1 MRAKDVMSKGVV
13 SVLADASLLEAA
25 TYLVNMRAAAM
36 PVLDKDGVLVGIVT
50 EADLIPYAGLAAP
63 DDAASSA
70 AAISS
75 HVRGRK
81 VSEVMS
87 RPVITVDADAPL
99 RDVVV
104 LMAGKRLKQL
114 PVRAGDSIVGMI
126 GRIDLLKVILSQAAA
141 IAPLPVTGTGGVPHD
156 DNAEVRRT
164 VLKALR
170 GHAWSSAEGLDVV
183 VIDGAIHLWGTVP
196 NQETLRAYQDAAQS
210 IANVK
215 DVISHM
221 QIVRPAQRRPFTA
234 MI

>member
-1 MRAKDVMSKGVV
+1 MRAKDVMSEGVV

-25 TYLVNMRAAAM
+25 TYLVNTRVAAM
-36 PVLDKDGVLVGIVT
+36 PVLDKEDVLVGIVT

-81 VSEVMS
+81 VSEVMT
-87 RPVITVDADAPL
+87 RNVITVDADASL

-114 PVRAGDSIVGMI
+114 PVRTGDAIVGMI
-126 GRIDLLKVILSQAAA
+126 GRVDLLKVILSQAAA
-141 IAPLPVTGTGGVPHD
+141 IAPLPVTGTGRMPHD
-156 DNAEVRRT
+156 DSADLRRT
-164 VLKALR
+164 VLQALR
-170 GHAWSSAEGLDVV
+170 GHAWSLAEGLDVV
-183 VIDGAIHLWGTVP
+183 VIGDAIHLWGTVP
-196 NQETLRAYQDAAQS
+196 NQETLRAYQDTVNGL
-210 IANVK
+210 ANVK
-215 DVISHM
+215 DVVSHM